1 MALGTTRP
9 LIPDFPL
16 STGTARGHNPF
27 PGKNWERFVEQ
38 KFHIH
43 LVSDA
48 TGETLNAIANAA
60 LAQFE
65 GVDVQIHSYALVR
78 SEHQLQRSID
88 HIAISPGLVFFTLVN
103 LRLRE
108 MLLTRCGNL
117 NIACVDVM
125 ERPVMELSRFLG
137 IAETHRPGGQH
148 EVDQRYLARIE
159 ALNFTIQHDDG
170 QSLDSIHE
178 AEVILVGASRTS
190 KTPTCVYLAI
200 RGVRAANIPLVPG
213 MALPAPL
220 LQARGPMVVGLWVSP
235 DRLVQV
241 RRNRLTSMGEERA
254 TDYVDLDAVRAEIA
268 TTRKLFEQNDWPQID
283 VSRRSIEE
291 TAAAVMNL
299 LSERRER
306 SA

>member
-1 MALGTTRP
+1 M
-9 LIPDFPL
+9 
-16 STGTARGHNPF
+16 S
-27 PGKNWERFVEQ
+27 Q

-65 GVDVQIHSYALVR
+65 GADVQVHSYALVR
-78 SEHQLQRSID
+78 SEHQLQRSAD

-103 LRLRE
+103 PRLRE
-108 MLLTRCGNL
+108 MLLTRCGSL
-117 NIACVDVM
+117 GITCVDVM
-125 ERPVMELSRFLG
+125 ERPVTELSKFLG

-148 EVDQRYLARIE
+148 EVDQRYLNRIE

-170 QSLDSIHE
+170 QSLETIRD

-213 MALPAPL
+213 MGIPSVLTHANGSPL
-220 LQARGPMVVGLWVSP
+220 IVGLWVSP

-241 RRNRLTSMGEERA
+241 RRNRLASMGEERD
-254 TDYVDLDAVRAEIA
+254 TNYIDLDSVRAEIA
-268 TTRKLFEQNDWPQID
+268 ATRKLFEQQEWPSID

-291 TAAAVMNL
+291 TAASVMNL
-299 LSERRER
+299 LTERGEKT
-306 SA
+306 S

>member
-1 MALGTTRP
+1 MSQR
-9 LIPDFPL
+9 
-16 STGTARGHNPF
+16 
-27 PGKNWERFVEQ
+27 
-38 KFHIH
+38 FHIH

-48 TGETLNAIANAA
+48 TGETLNAIVNAA
-60 LAQFE
+60 MAQFE
-65 GVDVQIHSYALVR
+65 GADVQLHSYALVR

-103 LRLRE
+103 PRLRE
-108 MLLTRCGNL
+108 MLLGRCNSLG
-117 NIACVDVM
+117 IACVDVM
-125 ERPVMELSRFLG
+125 ERPVAELSRFLG

-148 EVDQRYLARIE
+148 EVDQRYLNRIE

-170 QSLDSIHE
+170 QSLETIRD

-213 MALPAPL
+213 MGVPSLLTKANGGPL
-220 LQARGPMVVGLWVSP
+220 IVGLWVSP

-241 RRNRLTSMGEERA
+241 RRNRLASMGEERD
-254 TDYVDLDAVRAEIA
+254 TNYIDLDSVRAEIA
-268 TTRKLFEQNDWPQID
+268 ATRKLFEQQDWPQID

-291 TAAAVMNL
+291 TAASVMNL
-299 LSERRER
+299 LTERREKA
-306 SA
+306 S

>member
-1 MALGTTRP
+1 M
-9 LIPDFPL
+9 
-16 STGTARGHNPF
+16 
-27 PGKNWERFVEQ
+27 EQ

-65 GVDVQIHSYALVR
+65 GVDVQVHSYALVR

-103 LRLRE
+103 PRLRE
-108 MLLTRCGNL
+108 MLLTRCGSL
-117 NIACVDVM
+117 NIACVDVL
-125 ERPVMELSRFLG
+125 EKPVTELSKFLG

-170 QSLDSIHE
+170 QSLDTIRE

-190 KTPTCVYLAI
+190 KTPTCVNLAI

-213 MALPAPL
+213 MALPPVLTEGSGPL
-220 LQARGPMVVGLWVSP
+220 IVGLWVSP

-241 RRNRLTSMGEERA
+241 RRNRLSSMGEARD
-254 TDYVDLDAVRAEIA
+254 TNYIDLDSVRAEIA
-268 TTRKLFEQNDWPQID
+268 ATRKLFEQQEWPQID

-291 TAAAVMNL
+291 TAASVMNL
-299 LSERRER
+299 LSEKREEG
-306 SA
+306 A